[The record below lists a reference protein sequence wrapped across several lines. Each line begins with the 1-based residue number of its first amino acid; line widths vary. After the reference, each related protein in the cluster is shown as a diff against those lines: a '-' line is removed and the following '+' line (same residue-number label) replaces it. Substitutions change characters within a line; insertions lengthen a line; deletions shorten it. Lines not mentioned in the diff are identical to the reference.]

1 MSATIVVVVG
11 IVWLSAFIIG
21 VIVFDELAIVSAD
34 GIRGWTFS
42 SEVTAVKE
50 FTDWVGD
57 VLWTTVVLVTGVNV
71 DCSSVAAVGAIV
83 TISSVTPATVDGT
96 TVVSAPVGGSVVIAS
111 VNIVVVMSGTFPAF
125 TVFVGSVVKPIVDF
139 GSSVI
144 PDESSMLTVTF
155 ACCSILD
162 RSKP

>member
-11 IVWLSAFIIG
+11 IIWLSAFIIG
-21 VIVFDELAIVSAD
+21 VTVFDELAIVSAD
-34 GIRGWTFS
+34 GIGWTFS

-57 VLWTTVVLVTGVNV
+57 VLWTIVVLVTGINV

-83 TISSVTPATVDGT
+83 TICNVAPATVDGT

-125 TVFVGSVVKPIVDF
+125 TVFVGSVVKPIVDV

-155 ACCSILD
+155 ASCSILD